1 MIRVLIPKDKNFN
14 FKQCKKLYKE
24 HKKLIGDNQKF
35 RDIVENTYF
44 YSFFD
49 DNKHLGCI
57 YYYLKNNKLFVN
69 AFAYRHTH
77 ELNLECLKKTFD
89 WFNCDIYAQTT
100 HKTAILCLYKCGFR
114 KVKDNLY
121 IKEK

>member
-77 ELNLECLKKTFD
+77 ELNLKCLKKTFD

>member
-69 AFAYRHTH
+69 AFAHRHTH
-77 ELNLECLKKTFD
+77 ELNLECLKKTFN

>member
-1 MIRVLIPKDKNFN
+1 MIRVRIPKDKNFN

>member
-1 MIRVLIPKDKNFN
+1 MIRVRIPKDKNFN

-77 ELNLECLKKTFD
+77 ELNLKCLKKTFD

-121 IKEK
+121 KKEK

>member
-1 MIRVLIPKDKNFN
+1 MIRVRIPKDKNFN

-121 IKEK
+121 KKEK

>member
-77 ELNLECLKKTFD
+77 ELNLKCLKKTFD

-114 KVKDNLY
+114 KVNDNLY